1 VSIKPIKIRLSG
13 NTQKQEDKEEAERE
27 GEGTKESQNGEHC
40 EGTDTEIRDAA

>member
-27 GEGTKESQNGEHC
+27 GEGTKESQNVSIVRAL
-40 EGTDTEIRDAA
+40 TQK